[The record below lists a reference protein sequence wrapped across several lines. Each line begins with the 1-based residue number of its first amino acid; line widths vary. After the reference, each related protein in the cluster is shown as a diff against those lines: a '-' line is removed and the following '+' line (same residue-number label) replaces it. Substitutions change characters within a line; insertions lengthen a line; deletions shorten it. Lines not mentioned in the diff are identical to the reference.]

1 MPTIGRNE
9 GIRVLEDFVTPAI
22 PHADASAA
30 KNGKV
35 VDTANNN
42 HSTTG
47 SVVSKNGEQP
57 LKNAKSSVAE

>member
-22 PHADASAA
+22 PIAATSAV

-35 VDTANNN
+35 VDAANN
-42 HSTTG
+42 HSTT
-47 SVVSKNGEQP
+47 STAASKNGEQP
-57 LKNAKSSVAE
+57 LKNGKSSVAE